1 MQYFERC
8 RVEAA
13 FAEHAE
19 EGAWLT
25 IPEFS
30 PPSWAVSDST
40 ISCEDLGK
48 FSPPDGLYPLP
59 VFHEDEQ
66 LRHSES
72 VIGEIYVAEL
82 LAMFTYYDS
91 LWGWAKEQTLIHLGG
106 TFKPGQLI
114 SCDFGSMH
122 LPSRESTG
130 IRNRRLK
137 LTLRAF
143 GTNYKCP

>member
-1 MQYFERC
+1 MQYFE
-8 RVEAA
+8 
-13 FAEHAE
+13 
-19 EGAWLT
+19 L
-25 IPEFS
+25 
-30 PPSWAVSDST
+30 
-40 ISCEDLGK
+40 

-114 SCDFGSMH
+114 SCDFGVYAPAFKGKHGHTESEVEADFRATANARDA
-122 LPSRESTG
+122 PSR
-130 IRNRRLK
+130 
-137 LTLRAF
+137 
-143 GTNYKCP
+143 